1 MVQDSDGP
9 ELNQFKDSHGSKK
22 DSGIRAGSVRHVLED
37 FVVVINRTKPVKRPV
52 FRNSDSDH
60 IGDGNQAAIAVI
72 LMIAG
77 VGGIG
82 AIVAHDEH
90 VALGHGY
97 REREGARVHAG
108 ANVGG
113 LIDGHAVE
121 VTGWPAPL
129 HSTTSPGR
137 PISRLMRYPPPG
149 ALLCSSFNQLLGSLN
164 TTTSSRCRSKILG
177 VSLLVTTRSPGTM
190 VSIIEREGIS

>member
-22 DSGIRAGSVRHVLED
+22 TQEFEPEASGTSLKTSWWSSIAPS
-37 FVVVINRTKPVKRPV
+37 PVKRPV
-52 FRNSDSDH
+52 FRDSDSDH

-90 VALGHGY
+90 AALGHGY

-108 ANVGG
+108 
-113 LIDGHAVE
+113 
-121 VTGWPAPL
+121 
-129 HSTTSPGR
+129 R
-137 PISRLMRYPPPG
+137 M
-149 ALLCSSFNQLLGSLN
+149 
-164 TTTSSRCRSKILG
+164 
-177 VSLLVTTRSPGTM
+177 
-190 VSIIEREGIS
+190 

>member
-52 FRNSDSDH
+52 FRDSDSDH

-77 VGGIG
+77 VGGIARLSPMTNTRPSVTVTENG
-82 AIVAHDEH
+82 K
-90 VALGHGY
+90 ALG
-97 REREGARVHAG
+97 
-108 ANVGG
+108 
-113 LIDGHAVE
+113 
-121 VTGWPAPL
+121 
-129 HSTTSPGR
+129 STPGR
-137 PISRLMRYPPPG
+137 M
-149 ALLCSSFNQLLGSLN
+149 
-164 TTTSSRCRSKILG
+164 
-177 VSLLVTTRSPGTM
+177 
-190 VSIIEREGIS
+190 

>member
-1 MVQDSDGP
+1 MVQSSDGP

-52 FRNSDSDH
+52 FRDSDSDH

-90 VALGHGY
+90 AALGHGY

-113 LIDGHAVE
+113 LIDGHAVDGHRLARALAFDH
-121 VTGWPAPL
+121 VTGQADQSLDEVPARAGFEP
-129 HSTTSPGR
+129 TIP
-137 PISRLMRYPPPG
+137 
-149 ALLCSSFNQLLGSLN
+149 A
-164 TTTSSRCRSKILG
+164 
-177 VSLLVTTRSPGTM
+177 
-190 VSIIEREGIS
+190 

>member
-52 FRNSDSDH
+52 FRDSDSDH

-90 VALGHGY
+90 AALGHGY

-113 LIDGHAVE
+113 LIDGHA
-121 VTGWPAPL
+121 
-129 HSTTSPGR
+129 R
-137 PISRLMRYPPPG
+137 
-149 ALLCSSFNQLLGSLN
+149 
-164 TTTSSRCRSKILG
+164 
-177 VSLLVTTRSPGTM
+177 
-190 VSIIEREGIS
+190 

>member
-1 MVQDSDGP
+1 MVQGSDGP

-52 FRNSDSDH
+52 FRDSDSDH

-90 VALGHGY
+90 ADYFGKISFHDDFCLVVSGDICRLRDLLPVRGGEFRCVLYSYGDSGHLFADMYVCLDRVVHVDDFFLPDYRGGGDLCTFDFLEF
-97 REREGARVHAG
+97 RERHLAG
-108 ANVGG
+108 
-113 LIDGHAVE
+113 
-121 VTGWPAPL
+121 
-129 HSTTSPGR
+129 
-137 PISRLMRYPPPG
+137 Y
-149 ALLCSSFNQLLGSLN
+149 
-164 TTTSSRCRSKILG
+164 
-177 VSLLVTTRSPGTM
+177 
-190 VSIIEREGIS
+190 

>member
-52 FRNSDSDH
+52 FRDSDSDH

-90 VALGHGY
+90 AALGHGY

-113 LIDGHAVE
+113 LIDGHAVDGHRLARALAFDH
-121 VTGWPAPL
+121 VTGQADQSLDCLLYTSDAGHRGVHHRARRNLVKADGENANQQHDKHGNAAPQEKV
-129 HSTTSPGR
+129 
-137 PISRLMRYPPPG
+137 
-149 ALLCSSFNQLLGSLN
+149 A
-164 TTTSSRCRSKILG
+164 
-177 VSLLVTTRSPGTM
+177 
-190 VSIIEREGIS
+190 